1 MKKEKQIISLLQIF
15 TVLIFSAFFFN
26 SFGEKIKQS
35 QVPSAVIDSFTQN
48 YPKADIEKTSKE
60 TKNSTTYYEIES
72 KQGKGNLD
80 VLYDS
85 LGNAVEIEES
95 INEDSIPATVKNAL
109 NQKYPDAKIK
119 KVEKLTKNGQV
130 SYEIQLDTKQGEKE
144 ITVDKNGNIT
154 TTNNN
159 EAD

>member
-1 MKKEKQIISLLQIF
+1 MKKEKQIRSFVQIF
-15 TVLIFSAFFFN
+15 TILVFSAFFFN
-26 SFGEKIKQS
+26 SSGEKIKQS
-35 QVPSAVIDSFTQN
+35 QVPPAVIDSFTQN
-48 YPKADIEKTSKE
+48 YPNAEIEKTSKE
-60 TKNSTTYYEIES
+60 TKNDTTYYEIES
-72 KQGKGNLD
+72 KLGKGNLD

-85 LGNAVEIEES
+85 LGNAIEIEQA
-95 INEDSIPATVKNAL
+95 INEDSIPAKVKNAL
-109 NQKYPDAKIK
+109 NQKYPDAEIK

-154 TTNNN
+154 TTNSN